1 MTNNAPDRLAATVQ
15 DAEQALYDDCIELY
29 ERTAAEVTYEWPSG
43 RVGPYWAR
51 RFQQK
56 IKRDHEETTPS
67 RIVESV
73 SGMVTKPATQ
83 GFGIIEQ
90 AGRLD
95 LALELLVLDEEK
107 PYHHLF
113 APKVVDAA
121 AERMDVYL
129 ARQHVAQ
136 SATVTLQE
144 LQALVRRFR
153 DERDWEQFHTP
164 KDLAAAIGIEAAELQ
179 ELFLWQDAE
188 TQAATVADRN
198 EAVRHEIADVVI
210 LALAFAEA
218 TGIDLAA
225 AIREKLAINEEKYP
239 ADQVRGSAAKYT
251 ELPEAD

>member
-1 MTNNAPDRLAATVQ
+1 MSDPRDT
-15 DAEQALYDDCIELY
+15 LYADCVDLY

-56 IKRDHEETTPS
+56 IKRDHEETSPS

-73 SGMVTKPATQ
+73 SEMVIKPAPQ
-83 GFGIIEQ
+83 GLGIIEQ

-95 LALELLVLDEEK
+95 LALELLVLDEDK
-107 PYHHLF
+107 PYHDLF
-113 APKVVDAA
+113 APEVIDVAA
-121 AERMDVYL
+121 DRMDVYL
-129 ARQHVAQ
+129 ARQHLAQ
-136 SATVTLQE
+136 GAANSLDDLQD
-144 LQALVRRFR
+144 LVRRFR

-179 ELFLWQDAE
+179 ELFLWQDTDA
-188 TQAATVADRN
+188 QAATVANRN

-218 TGIDLAA
+218 TGIDLEA
-225 AIREKLAINEEKYP
+225 AILEKLRINGEKYP

-251 ELPEAD
+251 DLGREN

>member
-1 MTNNAPDRLAATVQ
+1 MTDPRDI
-15 DAEQALYDDCIELY
+15 LYTDCVDLY

-51 RFQQK
+51 RFMRK

-73 SGMVTKPATQ
+73 SEMVTKPAPQ

-95 LALELLVLDEEK
+95 LALELLVLDEER

-113 APKVVDAA
+113 APETVNAA
-121 AERMDVYL
+121 ADRMDVDL
-129 ARQHVAQ
+129 ARQHRARPD
-136 SATVTLQE
+136 ATTLAD
-144 LQALVRRFR
+144 LQALVRQFR
-153 DERDWEQFHTP
+153 DGRDWAQFHTP

-179 ELFLWQDAE
+179 ELFLWQDADA
-188 TQAATVADRN
+188 QAATVADRN

-225 AIREKLAINEEKYP
+225 AIREKLAVNEERYP

-251 ELPEAD
+251 DRPEAD